1 MNRRQ
6 LVLAALPTA
15 VATGGS
21 IVSIASEAKSSSGSA
36 AGQVVRIPSAGET
49 LVGRLALPQTSAA
62 AGKLPVVVI
71 AGSWTTVK
79 EQMAANY
86 VPHLLGAGFAVLT
99 FDYRGFG
106 ESTGQPRDLESGP
119 MKAQDISA
127 VVAWLVAHSAVD
139 PRRIGLM
146 PICASASYAAMAAVD
161 ETRIASIAMVAPWLH
176 DRAIV
181 EAIYGGSA
189 GVKERLD
196 KARAARQKYEATGT
210 VDYIKAASNTDATA
224 AMYWEGNALDYYL
237 NPNRGAIPQWG
248 ARFAVMAWKDWLE
261 LDAISFAARVKA
273 PTLLV
278 TGPGTATPGGA
289 KQFAA
294 AMKAPHRL
302 VELEGSQF
310 DFYDN
315 PATVA
320 AAARE
325 AISHF
330 RSTLGTA

>member
-1 MNRRQ
+1 M
-6 LVLAALPTA
+6 
-15 VATGGS
+15 
-21 IVSIASEAKSSSGSA
+21 SIASEANSPGGA
-36 AGQVVRIPSAGET
+36 ALGEVVRIPSAGDT
-49 LVGRLALPQTSAA
+49 LIGRLVLPPPRPIDGARP
-62 AGKLPVVVI
+62 PVVVV

-86 VPHLLGAGFAVLT
+86 VPHLTDAGFAVLT
-99 FDYRGFG
+99 FDYRGYG

-127 VVAWLVAHSAVD
+127 VVTWLAEHSAVD
-139 PRRIGLM
+139 PGRIGLM
-146 PICASASYAAMAAVD
+146 PICASASYTTMAAMD

-176 DRAIV
+176 DRTIV
-181 EAIYGGSA
+181 EAIYGGPA
-189 GVKERLD
+189 GVEGRLQ
-196 KARAARQKYEATGT
+196 KAHAARHKFETTGV
-210 VDYIKAASNTDATA
+210 VDYIKAASNTDPTA
-224 AMYWEGNALDYYL
+224 AMYWEGDALDYYL
-237 NPNRGAIPQWG
+237 NPNRGAIPQWS

-261 LDAISFAARVKA
+261 LDAIALAPRVNA
-273 PTLLV
+273 PTLLI

-294 AMKAPHRL
+294 LMRAPQRL
-302 VELEGSQF
+302 VELDGSQF

-325 AISHF
+325 AIAHF
-330 RSTLGTA
+330 RSTMDAN

>member
-49 LVGRLALPQTSAA
+49 LVGRLALPQTSAV

-127 VVAWLVAHSAVD
+127 VVAWLAAHSAVD

-248 ARFAVMAWKDWLE
+248 ARFAVIAWKD
-261 LDAISFAARVKA
+261 
-273 PTLLV
+273 
-278 TGPGTATPGGA
+278 
-289 KQFAA
+289 
-294 AMKAPHRL
+294 
-302 VELEGSQF
+302 
-310 DFYDN
+310 
-315 PATVA
+315 
-320 AAARE
+320 
-325 AISHF
+325 
-330 RSTLGTA
+330 